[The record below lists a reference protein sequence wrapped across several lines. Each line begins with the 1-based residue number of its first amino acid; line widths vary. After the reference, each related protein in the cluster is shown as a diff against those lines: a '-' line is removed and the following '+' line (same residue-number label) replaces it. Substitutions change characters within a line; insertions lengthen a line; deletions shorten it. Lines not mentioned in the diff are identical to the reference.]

1 MFGMSA
7 FLLFT
12 PRRHREHREISEK
25 EKEMNTQ
32 TETNLVDKVAEAPR
46 EIENPMQERPSA
58 TVDESDVLTA
68 EAVIAARRLEVQKEA
83 GRTST
88 LLFVP

>member
-1 MFGMSA
+1 MS
-7 FLLFT
+7 
-12 PRRHREHREISEK
+12 
-25 EKEMNTQ
+25 TQ
-32 TETNLVDKVAEAPR
+32 SNAKLVDKAAQAPR
-46 EIENPMQERPSA
+46 EIDNPMQERPSA
-58 TVDESDVLTA
+58 TVNESDVLTA

>member
-1 MFGMSA
+1 
-7 FLLFT
+7 
-12 PRRHREHREISEK
+12 
-25 EKEMNTQ
+25 MNTQ
-32 TETNLVDKVAEAPR
+32 SDSKLVEKAAQTPR
-46 EIENPMQERPSA
+46 EIDNPMQERPSA
-58 TVDESDVLTA
+58 TVDERNVLTA

>member
-1 MFGMSA
+1 
-7 FLLFT
+7 
-12 PRRHREHREISEK
+12 
-25 EKEMNTQ
+25 MNTQ
-32 TETNLVDKVAEAPR
+32 SSAKPVGKTVEAPR

-58 TVDESDVLTA
+58 TVDASDVLTA